1 MSIVVAAHDAD
12 AGCVWLGCNSK
23 SQIGSLRTPGS
34 ESKWF
39 LAGDWACALTGAALH
54 CDLLAGSIDKFP
66 KNATDRIDVLKF
78 LLQLF
83 DDYDIGESDKESKD
97 YGVSGLL
104 AHADG
109 RIWDFD
115 TRLALTPIP
124 SGEVWCRGSGM
135 ELAQGAA
142 SVLQEQSAALE
153 LCVRKAVE
161 TAVKYDC
168 DCPGDALV
176 MAFGPGAETLAVER

>member
-1 MSIVVAAHDAD
+1 MSIVVAAHDAKV
-12 AGCVWLGCNSK
+12 GCVWLGCNSK

-39 LAGDWACALTGAALH
+39 IEGHWACALTGAALH
-54 CDLLAGSIDKFP
+54 SDLLVGSRDKFP
-66 KNATDRIDVLKF
+66 AKSNDRIEVLKF

-83 DDYDIGESDKESKD
+83 DDFDIGETDKESKD

-104 AHADG
+104 VHADG

-142 SVLQEQSAALE
+142 SVLQEQDVAME
-153 LCVRKAVE
+153 HCVKKAVE
-161 TAVKYDC
+161 TAIKYDC
-168 DCPGDALV
+168 DCPGEVLV
-176 MAFGPGAETLAVER
+176 VAFHLACEEQAPHA